1 MHLSDSEN
9 IKLHKNNWNNLLK
22 RIQSKGYLKVKGS
35 LTDLFYF
42 SNQFFIQNYPL
53 LRGSRQLEILHIH
66 YFSDQVEKSITL
78 FKNIFI
84 SNILLKKFLLT
95 ESYHNV
101 CLRHVKLPILCSLNK
116 DYYVDRNIANLASSR
131 YITSHVTANKWR
143 NYTGC

>member
-22 RIQSKGYLKVKGS
+22 IIQSKGYLNVKGS

-66 YFSDQVEKSITL
+66 YFSDQIEKSITL

-84 SNILLKKFLLT
+84 INVLLKKFLLT

-101 CLRHVKLPILCSLNK
+101 CLGHVKLPILRSLNK